1 MLCVVATV
9 LCVVARNHVLCCCLL
24 LQDLVDSGAW
34 KGEDDSGGLVLWDMV
49 SVCMCVC
56 LQVCL
61 SEGDS
66 GLVPWDSG
74 GQVLSF
80 NDNEIRRACPPPHM
94 TCVLLLILVLSFNDN
109 EIRRAE
115 ACVD

>member
-1 MLCVVATV
+1 VEDW
-9 LCVVARNHVLCCCLL
+9 CCGIWYPSAC
-24 LQDLVDSGAW
+24 
-34 KGEDDSGGLVLWDMV
+34 V
-49 SVCMCVC
+49 SVSKCVC
-56 LQVCL
+56 LHVCL

-66 GLVPWDSG
+66 GGVVPWDSGGVVPWDSG

>member
-1 MLCVVATV
+1 LGVGLDLQGTVLCVVATV

-61 SEGDS
+61 SPCVS
-66 GLVPWDSG
+66 VG
-74 GQVLSF
+74 G
-80 NDNEIRRACPPPHM
+80 
-94 TCVLLLILVLSFNDN
+94 
-109 EIRRAE
+109 
-115 ACVD
+115 

>member
-1 MLCVVATV
+1 MEDW
-9 LCVVARNHVLCCCLL
+9 CCGIWYPSAC
-24 LQDLVDSGAW
+24 
-34 KGEDDSGGLVLWDMV
+34 V
-49 SVCMCVC
+49 SVSKCVC
-56 LQVCL
+56 LHVCLSPSVSVSKCVCLHVCL

-66 GLVPWDSG
+66 GGVVPWDSG
-74 GQVLSF
+74 GLVLSF